1 MWTQITEQ
9 MFYKDHMT
17 QINPKKR
24 ESIKNTI
31 TNIFNNTILNKY
43 TASFKNP
50 DYVNFEKLAKEI
62 SKNNDFQMD
71 QISSM
76 FLYLDATAY
85 YNKFIKPTQ
94 EPTTDLEKLDAEE
107 KNNFIDFICEFYLKY
122 PFPYTIKI
130 PLNHLELP
138 SYSDGE
144 TINISY
150 TKLATATRGFSSLGA
165 SNIAKT
171 NVVIPAIGYYSVYE
185 KEYFIKE
192 TTLSLNVLI
201 YALRENEIIKR
212 NRNKSI
218 QNAMHWSPIFE
229 KRHQIIDHTALIVN
243 DYYPAEE
250 DEYSFPIPYAKFL
263 SELEM
268 CDDMT
273 NEIFQE
279 KALETIKE
287 TSLLLDNDSVEAKNI
302 VSAIDWCV
310 QSEINLD
317 ITMGFIQTC
326 MGLEALLGDNSNEAG
341 LTLTLTDRCAY
352 LIGKG
357 MTERSEIKKDFKAI
371 YQLRSKLVHG
381 RVNKISPKDRVL
393 CGKATKYLKRAIQK
407 ELTHLFE

>member
-1 MWTQITEQ
+1 
-9 MFYKDHMT
+9 MFYKDNMT

-31 TNIFNNTILNKY
+31 TNIFNNSIFYKY
-43 TASFKNP
+43 TASFKNQ

-62 SKNNDFQMD
+62 SKNNDFQID

-76 FLYLDATAY
+76 FLYLDATTY
-85 YNKFIKPTQ
+85 YNKFIHPVQ
-94 EPTTDLEKLDAEE
+94 ELPFDTENLDAEE
-107 KNNFIDFICEFYLKY
+107 KSKFIDFICDFFLKY

-130 PLNHLELP
+130 ALDHLELP
-138 SYSDGE
+138 SYSEGKK
-144 TINISY
+144 ISIEY
-150 TKLATATRGFSSLGA
+150 TKLATATRGFGILES

-171 NVVIPAIGYYSVYE
+171 NIIIPSIGYFSVYE

-201 YALRENEIIKR
+201 YNLRENQIIKR

-218 QNAMHWSPIFE
+218 QNAMHWSPVFE
-229 KRHQIIDHTALIVN
+229 KRHQVIDYTAIITNDH
-243 DYYPAEE
+243 YPAEE

-268 CDDMT
+268 CDNMENPT
-273 NEIFQE
+273 FQR

-287 TSLLLDNDSVEAKNI
+287 TSKLLDNESAESRNI
-302 VSAIDWCV
+302 ISAIDWCV

-317 ITMGFIQTC
+317 MTMGFIQTC
-326 MGLEALLGDNSNEAG
+326 MGLEALLGDNSLEAG

-357 MTERSEIKKDFKAI
+357 MTERTEIKKDFKAI

-381 RVNKISPKDRVL
+381 RMNKINPKDRVL

>member
-1 MWTQITEQ
+1 
-9 MFYKDHMT
+9 MT

-31 TNIFNNTILNKY
+31 TNIFNNSIFYKY
-43 TASFKNP
+43 TASFKNQ

-62 SKNNDFQMD
+62 SKNNDFQID

-76 FLYLDATAY
+76 FLYLDATTY
-85 YNKFIKPTQ
+85 YNKFIHPVQ
-94 EPTTDLEKLDAEE
+94 ELPFDTENLDAEE
-107 KNNFIDFICEFYLKY
+107 KSKFIDFICDFFLKY

-130 PLNHLELP
+130 ALDHLELP
-138 SYSDGE
+138 SYSEGKK
-144 TINISY
+144 ISIEY
-150 TKLATATRGFSSLGA
+150 TKLATATRGFGILES

-171 NVVIPAIGYYSVYE
+171 NIIIPSIGYFSVYE

-201 YALRENEIIKR
+201 YNLRENQIIKR

-218 QNAMHWSPIFE
+218 QNAMHWSPVFE
-229 KRHQIIDHTALIVN
+229 KRHQVIDYTAIITNDH
-243 DYYPAEE
+243 YPAEE

-268 CDDMT
+268 CDNMENPT
-273 NEIFQE
+273 FQR

-287 TSLLLDNDSVEAKNI
+287 TSKLLDNESAESRNI
-302 VSAIDWCV
+302 ISAIDWCV

-317 ITMGFIQTC
+317 MTMGFIQTC
-326 MGLEALLGDNSNEAG
+326 MGLEALLGDNSLEAG

-357 MTERSEIKKDFKAI
+357 MTERTEIKKDFKAI

-381 RVNKISPKDRVL
+381 RMNKINPKDRVL

>member
-1 MWTQITEQ
+1 
-9 MFYKDHMT
+9 MT

-31 TNIFNNTILNKY
+31 TDIFNNTILNKY

-62 SKNNDFQMD
+62 SKNNDFQID

-76 FLYLDATAY
+76 FLYLDSIQY
-85 YNKFIKPTQ
+85 YNKFICPMQ
-94 EPTTDLEKLDAEE
+94 ELPFDIEKLETEE
-107 KNNFIDFICEFYLKY
+107 KNKFIDFICDFYLKF
-122 PFPYTIKI
+122 PFPYSIKV

-138 SYSDGE
+138 NYSEGE
-144 TINISY
+144 KISIVY
-150 TKLATATRGFSSLGA
+150 NKLATATRGFGVLGS
-165 SNIAKT
+165 SNIATT
-171 NVVIPAIGYYSVYE
+171 NVVIPSIGYYSIYE

-201 YALRENEIIKR
+201 YALRENQIINR

-218 QNAMHWSPIFE
+218 QNAMHLSPVFE
-229 KRHQIIDHTALIVN
+229 KRHQIIDHTAIIIN

-268 CDDMT
+268 CDDME
-273 NEIFQE
+273 NLAFQK

-287 TSLLLDNDSVEAKNI
+287 TNKLLGNESIEAKNI

-317 ITMGFIQTC
+317 MTMGFIQSC
-326 MGLEALLGDNSNEAG
+326 MGIEALLGDNSNEAG

>member
-1 MWTQITEQ
+1 
-9 MFYKDHMT
+9 MT

-31 TNIFNNTILNKY
+31 TDIFNNTILNKY

-62 SKNNDFQMD
+62 SKNNDFQID

-76 FLYLDATAY
+76 FLYLDSIQY
-85 YNKFIKPTQ
+85 YNKFICPMQ
-94 EPTTDLEKLDAEE
+94 EPSFDIEKLEAEE
-107 KNNFIDFICEFYLKY
+107 KNKFIDFICDFYLKF
-122 PFPYTIKI
+122 PFPYTIKV

-138 SYSDGE
+138 NYSEGE
-144 TINISY
+144 KINIVY
-150 TKLATATRGFSSLGA
+150 NKLATATRGFGVLGS
-165 SNIAKT
+165 SNIATT
-171 NVVIPAIGYYSVYE
+171 NVVIPSIGYYSIYE

-201 YALRENEIIKR
+201 YALRENQIINR

-218 QNAMHWSPIFE
+218 QNAMHLSPVFE
-229 KRHQIIDHTALIVN
+229 KRHQIIDHTAIIMN

-268 CDDMT
+268 CDGMG
-273 NEIFQE
+273 NLAFQK

-287 TSLLLDNDSVEAKNI
+287 TNKLLGNESIEAKNI

-317 ITMGFIQTC
+317 MTMGFIQSC
-326 MGLEALLGDNSNEAG
+326 MGIEALLGDNSNEAG

>member
-1 MWTQITEQ
+1 

-31 TNIFNNTILNKY
+31 TDIFNNTILNKY

-62 SKNNDFQMD
+62 SKNNDFQID

-76 FLYLDATAY
+76 FLYLDSIQY
-85 YNKFIKPTQ
+85 YNKFICPMQ
-94 EPTTDLEKLDAEE
+94 ELPFDIEKLETEE
-107 KNNFIDFICEFYLKY
+107 KNKFIDFICDFYLKF
-122 PFPYTIKI
+122 PFPYSIKV

-138 SYSDGE
+138 NYSEGE
-144 TINISY
+144 KISIVY
-150 TKLATATRGFSSLGA
+150 NKLATATRGFGVLGS
-165 SNIAKT
+165 SNIATT
-171 NVVIPAIGYYSVYE
+171 NVVIPSIGYYSIYE

-201 YALRENEIIKR
+201 YALRENQIINR

-218 QNAMHWSPIFE
+218 QNAMHLSPVFE
-229 KRHQIIDHTALIVN
+229 KRHQIIDHTAIIIN

-268 CDDMT
+268 CDDME
-273 NEIFQE
+273 NLAFQK

-287 TSLLLDNDSVEAKNI
+287 TNKLLGNESIEAKNI

-317 ITMGFIQTC
+317 MTMGFIQSC
-326 MGLEALLGDNSNEAG
+326 MGIEALLGDNSNEAG